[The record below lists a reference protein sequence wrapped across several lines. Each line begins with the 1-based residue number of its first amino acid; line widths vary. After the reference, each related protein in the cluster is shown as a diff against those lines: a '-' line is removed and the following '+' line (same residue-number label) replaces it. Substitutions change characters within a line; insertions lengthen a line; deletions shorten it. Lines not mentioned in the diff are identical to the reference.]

1 MSTRRR
7 RATATATATTTSR
20 DDDALAEELFRSL
33 RDAVRASAREANA
46 RRRDA
51 TDGFDRWL
59 YAEIFWRFFRDA
71 KNARERERTREEATD
86 GEARR
91 AIAAQGVSEYADV
104 DDVLGDSGANGTRRT
119 RDDETTRDERETRE
133 TDERSARG

>member
-7 RATATATATTTSR
+7 RATTATATTSR

-46 RRRDA
+46 RRRTTDDSTHS
-51 TDGFDRWL
+51 TDGFMR
-59 YAEIFWRFFRDA
+59 RFFGDFKGRRR
-71 KNARERERTREEATD
+71 ARRGESEEATD

-91 AIAAQGVSEYADV
+91 ANEA
-104 DDVLGDSGANGTRRT
+104 
-119 RDDETTRDERETRE
+119 
-133 TDERSARG
+133 